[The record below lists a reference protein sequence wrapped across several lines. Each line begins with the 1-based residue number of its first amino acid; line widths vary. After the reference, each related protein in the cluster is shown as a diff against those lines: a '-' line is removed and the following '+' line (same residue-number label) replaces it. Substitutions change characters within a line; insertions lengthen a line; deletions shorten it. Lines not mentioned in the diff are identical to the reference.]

1 MSVNLNKNKAQI
13 IDAWKKVTENEDG
26 YDWALYGYEGKSFDL
41 KVVSWRK
48 KRRKSRNFCNSSYLQ
63 EAIGSGGI
71 ETVTEE
77 LNDGKIQY
85 AFVRVLDP
93 NTQLVKFLLINFQVS
108 LMTHN

>member
-1 MSVNLNKNKAQI
+1 MCK
-13 IDAWKKVTENEDG
+13 
-26 YDWALYGYEGKSFDL
+26 F
-41 KVVSWRK
+41 
-48 KRRKSRNFCNSSYLQ
+48 SRLQ

-71 ETVTEE
+71 ETVAEE

-108 LMTHN
+108 FDDSLINELCKLTL